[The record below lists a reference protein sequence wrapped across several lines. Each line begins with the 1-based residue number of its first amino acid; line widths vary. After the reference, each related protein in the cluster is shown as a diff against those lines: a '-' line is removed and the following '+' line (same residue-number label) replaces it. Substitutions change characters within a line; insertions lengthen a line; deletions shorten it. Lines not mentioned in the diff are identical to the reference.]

1 MREADYI
8 RAVDA
13 RLRTDNE
20 NLRARLLHQNVRYVS
35 LLPFDGDWLTPPERC
50 ERLARMLTFHLGERS
65 FCARQ
70 PELSRAFQWLY
81 GILLYLETQCP
92 PSDQTFQGILKLAR
106 LGQDV
111 RENLQPLRGEYFQY
125 EKELRVF
132 RYEKQPP
139 ALFDWLEIV
148 FLSVSD
154 YSLDDLEQLYT
165 R

>member
-20 NLRARLLHQNVRYVS
+20 NLRARLLHQNTRYVS

-65 FCARQ
+65 FCARR

-81 GILLYLETQCP
+81 GILLYLETECP
-92 PSDQTFQGILKLAR
+92 SSDQTFQGILKLAR

-111 RENLQPLRGEYFQY
+111 RENLPPLRGKYFQY
-125 EKELRVF
+125 EKELHVF

-139 ALFDWLEIV
+139 ALFDWLEV
-148 FLSVSD
+148 ALLSVTD
-154 YSLDDLEQLYT
+154 YDPRILEG
-165 R
+165 